1 MLLFR
6 MVLGNSFSHPCM
18 EKIIGNKCVFHI
30 KLKIDRTL
38 KKYKSWVV
46 AKGFQQIQRIYYTG
60 KFSLEVK
67 PTIIIIVL
75 TLALKQNWYVH
86 QLDVNAS
93 FLNGDIMEDVYI
105 TKPKAF
111 ICA

>member
-1 MLLFR
+1 M
-6 MVLGNSFSHPCM
+6 
-18 EKIIGNKCVFHI
+18 
-30 KLKIDRTL
+30 
-38 KKYKSWVV
+38 
-46 AKGFQQIQRIYYTG
+46 
-60 KFSLEVK
+60 VK

-75 TLALKQNWYVH
+75 TLALKQNCYVH